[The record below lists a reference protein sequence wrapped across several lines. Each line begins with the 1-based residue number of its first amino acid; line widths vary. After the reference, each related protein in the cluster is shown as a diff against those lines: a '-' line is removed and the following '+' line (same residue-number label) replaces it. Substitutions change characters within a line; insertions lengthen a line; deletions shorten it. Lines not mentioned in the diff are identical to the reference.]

1 MPRSRERLYWTLG
14 AIVVL
19 GTWAT
24 LQWARSAAEWLRERD
39 LITETMWGIFAV
51 AAGAVLL
58 FVVRRRPHRL
68 ELAVLA
74 AFGVLYL
81 LAILPLMGRP
91 EEALHFVQYGLV
103 GGLFYAALVERR
115 AQWAAGGAAG
125 GAAGREAAA
134 GAEAR
139 PRTWLAWPGA
149 AALAAFLMTGAA
161 GWIDE
166 GIQHLLPERVYD
178 LRDVG
183 FNAAAGALAIAAIA
197 CRRWARERPRLVVEG
212 G

>member
-14 AIVVL
+14 AIAVL

-24 LQWARSAAEWLRERD
+24 LKWARSAAEWLRERD

-58 FVVRRRPHRL
+58 FVVRRRPRRL

-115 AQWAAGGAAG
+115 ARLAAGGAAG
-125 GAAGREAAA
+125 GAAGTQ
-134 GAEAR
+134 AR

-149 AALAAFLMTGAA
+149 AALVAFLMTGAA
-161 GWIDE
+161 GWVDE

-197 CRRWARERPRLVVEG
+197 CRRWARERPRRVVEG